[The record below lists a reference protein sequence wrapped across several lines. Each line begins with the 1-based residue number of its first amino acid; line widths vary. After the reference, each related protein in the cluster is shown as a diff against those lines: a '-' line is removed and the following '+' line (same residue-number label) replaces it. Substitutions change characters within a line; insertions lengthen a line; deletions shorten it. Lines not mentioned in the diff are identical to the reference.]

1 MNLRNIILNAL
12 KTINEDLQC
21 EALEHITEQTPLF
34 EILDSLGTL
43 DLILELESSL
53 QNELGRYIAVA
64 NEQSMNG
71 KETPFKTIVTLEA
84 YLEERIKH
92 ESH

>member
-1 MNLRNIILNAL
+1 MNLRKLILDAL
-12 KTINEDLQC
+12 HTINEDLQC
-21 EALEHITEQTPLF
+21 ETLRTINEQTPLF

-43 DLILELESSL
+43 DLILELESLL

-64 NEQSMNG
+64 NEQSMNC

-84 YLEERIKH
+84 YLAQRIEH